1 MNKSILKIKKKSK
14 EELKMEKIEYK
25 KMGNYQIPNLV
36 MEKEQIPQGKYA
48 RMRLNYLKNYKKAE
62 YLILLM
68 DNKLNEELTQIQEKT
83 TQMIN
88 QIVEKMKKEQKIT
101 EEMKAQDQ
109 MLWVGMINNIQQTAE
124 EQVVRE
130 LIYN

>member
-14 EELKMEKIEYK
+14 EELNMEKIEYNQ
-25 KMGNYQIPNLV
+25 MGNYQIPNLV
-36 MEKEQIPQGKYA
+36 MEKEQIPKGKYA
-48 RMRLNYLKNYKKAE
+48 RMRLNYLKNHKKAE

-83 TQMIN
+83 TKMIN

-109 MLWVGMINNIQQTAE
+109 MLWVGMMNNIQQIAE
-124 EQVVRE
+124 EQVVKE

>member
-1 MNKSILKIKKKSK
+1 
-14 EELKMEKIEYK
+14 MEKIEYNQ
-25 KMGNYQIPNLV
+25 MGNYQIPNLV
-36 MEKEQIPQGKYA
+36 MEKEQIPKGKYA
-48 RMRLNYLKNYKKAE
+48 RMRLNYLKNHKKAE

-83 TQMIN
+83 TKMIN

-109 MLWVGMINNIQQTAE
+109 MLWVGMMNNIQQIAE
-124 EQVVRE
+124 EQVVKE